1 MARVGALG
9 ARGAQEPVDSRLT
22 GARDWRAFAVRL
34 ERAGPALVV
43 AAGLGLWEILARS
56 GTISPTF
63 FPPPS
68 RIATA
73 LAKALLH
80 GDMAAEAWITVVRVL
95 AGFALGAGP
104 GLVLGLAMGASSR
117 VRAQLDPLVAAAHP
131 IPKIAV
137 LPLILVIFGI
147 GEASKVVLGAVG
159 AFFPMA
165 INTMAGVRQISPIH
179 FEVARSY
186 GATRFKLFTRV
197 VLPGSLPF
205 ALTGARLSLNVALML
220 TIAGELVAAQR
231 GLGQMLWFAW
241 QTFRIE
247 QVYAGLV
254 AISAIGIGLNV
265 ILARFS
271 VWAMPWHTDSPTRL
285 ARQPS

>member
-1 MARVGALG
+1 MGTR
-9 ARGAQEPVDSRLT
+9 R
-22 GARDWRAFAVRL
+22 WRAVAVRL
-34 ERAGPALVV
+34 ERYGPGLLV
-43 AAGLGLWEILARS
+43 AAALGAWEILARN

-68 RIATA
+68 SITTVLARTLFRGEMATHA
-73 LAKALLH
+73 RV
-80 GDMAAEAWITVVRVL
+80 TVVRVL
-95 AGFALGAGP
+95 IGFALGAGP
-104 GLVLGLAMGASSR
+104 GLLLGLAMGASSR
-117 VRAQLDPLVAAAHP
+117 LRAQLDPLVAAAHP

-147 GEASKVVLGAVG
+147 GESSKVVLAAVG

-165 INTMAGVRQISPIH
+165 INTMTGVRQISPIH

-186 GATRFKLFTRV
+186 GASRRKLFTRV

-205 ALTGARLSLNVALML
+205 ALAGARLSLNVALML

-247 QVYAGLV
+247 EVYAGLFV
-254 AISAIGIGLNV
+254 ISGIGIGLNAM
-265 ILARFS
+265 LGRFS
-271 VWAMPWHTDSPTRL
+271 GWVMPWHIDTPTGVGR
-285 ARQPS
+285 RRP

>member
-1 MARVGALG
+1 
-9 ARGAQEPVDSRLT
+9 VDSGLT
-22 GARDWRAFAVRL
+22 SWRWRHAAARHV
-34 ERAGPALVV
+34 ERYGPGLLV
-43 AAGLGLWEILARS
+43 AAALGLWELLAR
-56 GTISPTF
+56 TEWISPTF

-68 RIATA
+68 SIAAA
-73 LAKALLH
+73 LVEAVRH
-80 GDMAAEAWITVVRVL
+80 GDLAGHASVTIVRVL

-104 GLVLGLAMGASSR
+104 GLLLGLAMGASSR
-117 VRAQLDPLVAAAHP
+117 LRAQLDPLVAAAHP

-147 GEASKVVLGAVG
+147 GEASKVVLAAVG

-186 GATRFKLFTRV
+186 GASKLRLFTRV

-205 ALTGARLSLNVALML
+205 ALAGARLSLNVALML

-247 QVYAGLV
+247 EVYAGLLV
-254 AISAIGIGLNV
+254 ISVIGIGLNG
-265 ILARFS
+265 ILGRFA
-271 VWAMPWHTDSPTRL
+271 VWVMPWHADSPSSEVRH
-285 ARQPS
+285 SS

>member
-1 MARVGALG
+1 MRVERFGPGLL
-9 ARGAQEPVDSRLT
+9 V
-22 GARDWRAFAVRL
+22 AV
-34 ERAGPALVV
+34 ALVV
-43 AAGLGLWEILARS
+43 WEILARTE
-56 GTISPTF
+56 TISPTF

-68 RIATA
+68 SIATV
-73 LAKALLH
+73 LARALLQGEIVTH
-80 GDMAAEAWITVVRVL
+80 AWVTIVRVL
-95 AGFALGAGP
+95 TGFALGAGP
-104 GLVLGLAMGASSR
+104 GLLLGLAMGASFR
-117 VRAQLDPLVAAAHP
+117 LRALLDPLVAAAHP

-147 GEASKVVLGAVG
+147 GELSKIVLAAIG

-186 GATRFKLFTRV
+186 GATRLKLFTRV

-247 QVYAGLV
+247 EVYAGLV
-254 AISAIGIGLNV
+254 VISVIGIGLNG
-265 ILARFS
+265 ILTRFS
-271 VWAMPWHTDSPTRL
+271 VWAMPWHSDSTTTVTRH
-285 ARQPS
+285 QS

>member
-1 MARVGALG
+1 
-9 ARGAQEPVDSRLT
+9 VDSRLT
-22 GARDWRAFAVRL
+22 TRVKSLKSLKSLESL
-34 ERAGPALVV
+34 ERWGPVLFV
-43 AAGLGLWEILARS
+43 AAALGLWEVLART
-56 GTISPTF
+56 GTISRTF

-68 RIATA
+68 SIVTVLASTLLDGEMVTHARIT
-73 LAKALLH
+73 
-80 GDMAAEAWITVVRVL
+80 IVRVL
-95 AGFALGAGP
+95 VGFGLGAVP
-104 GLVLGLAMGASSR
+104 GLVVGLAMGASSR
-117 VRAQLDPLVAAAHP
+117 LRAQLDPLVAAAHP

-147 GEASKVVLGAVG
+147 GEASKVVLAAVG

-186 GATRFKLFTRV
+186 GAGKLRLFTRV

-205 ALTGARLSLNVALML
+205 AMAGARLSLNVALML

-241 QTFRIE
+241 QRFQIVE
-247 QVYAGLV
+247 VYAGLV
-254 AISAIGIGLNV
+254 VISMIGIGLNV
-265 ILARFS
+265 MLARFS
-271 VWAMPWHTDSPTRL
+271 IWAMPWHTDAPTQVPRN
-285 ARQPS
+285 

>member
-1 MARVGALG
+1 LNGTRPRNAVVARIERWGPGLIVCAALG
-9 ARGAQEPVDSRLT
+9 A
-22 GARDWRAFAVRL
+22 
-34 ERAGPALVV
+34 
-43 AAGLGLWEILARS
+43 WEVLAR
-56 GTISPTF
+56 TEAISPTF

-68 RIATA
+68 SIVTNLGR
-73 LAKALLH
+73 ALLQGEIASH
-80 GDMAAEAWITVVRVL
+80 AWVTIVRVL
-95 AGFALGAGP
+95 TGFSLGAGP
-104 GLVLGLAMGASSR
+104 GLLLGLAMGTSPR
-117 VRAQLDPLVAAAHP
+117 LRAQLDPLVAAAHP

-147 GEASKVVLGAVG
+147 GEASKIVLGAVG
-159 AFFPMA
+159 AFFPMV

-186 GATRFKLFTRV
+186 GATRLKLFTRV

-205 ALTGARLSLNVALML
+205 ALAGARLSLNVALML

-247 QVYAGLV
+247 DVYAGLMV
-254 AISAIGIGLNV
+254 ISVIGTGLND
-265 ILARFS
+265 ILRRFS
-271 VWAMPWHTDSPTRL
+271 AWAMPWNPASPTGAVRHP
-285 ARQPS
+285 A

>member
-1 MARVGALG
+1 MDTG
-9 ARGAQEPVDSRLT
+9 LT
-22 GARDWRAFAVRL
+22 EDRWHGDATRFERL
-34 ERAGPALVV
+34 ERLEGWGPWLIGAAAL
-43 AAGLGLWEILARS
+43 ALWEILA
-56 GTISPTF
+56 GTEAISPTF

-68 RIATA
+68 SIATA
-73 LAKALLH
+73 VGSALVGGEMMTHARVTL
-80 GDMAAEAWITVVRVL
+80 VRVL

-104 GLVLGLAMGASSR
+104 GLLLGLAMGASSR
-117 VRAQLDPLVAAAHP
+117 LRAQLDPLVAAAHP

-147 GEASKVVLGAVG
+147 GEASKLVLAALG

-165 INTMAGVRQISPIH
+165 INAMAGVRQISPIH

-186 GATRFKLFTRV
+186 GATKLKLFTRL
-197 VLPGSLPF
+197 VLPGSLPM
-205 ALTGARLSLNVALML
+205 ALAGARLSLNVALTL

-231 GLGQMLWFAW
+231 GLGHMLWFAW

-247 QVYAGLV
+247 EVYAGLV
-254 AISAIGIGLNV
+254 VISVIGIGLNV

-271 VWAMPWHTDSPTRL
+271 KWVMPWHAEAAPMST
-285 ARQPS
+285 ARH